1 MEIKNK
7 TFLVYGSGVSGISA
21 YNFLKNKGANVYI
34 YTDKKSDR
42 TDDLNYINK
51 FSDVSMMNFDYVVVS
66 PGIQI
71 IGNRNINK
79 LKKMGIMLISELELG
94 YLFCKGMFIAVTGT
108 NGKTTCVNLLNH
120 ILKTKYKTILCGN
133 VGVPITSV
141 CDLTDDESVVICEVS
156 SFMLELTSLNFAP
169 DIALITNVTPD
180 HISRHKNYENYLKI
194 KLKITENQQKNQF
207 LLVSDEFKDV
217 KTEAQKIIVDGLKK
231 YKSNLIGEFNL
242 KNINFCAKVC
252 NILGISDKEFK
263 RTVKSFLP
271 VKYRLQILGKKRG
284 ITYIN
289 DSKSTNTDSTVQAIK
304 SMKRKVVVFLGGSD
318 KGNDFYEIFKLKD
331 KIKLAVIYGETA
343 NKLEEDALFM
353 GFNNICKFENL
364 NEALYYFKSYT
375 QKGDTILFSPAC
387 ASYDEFNNYVERGE
401 YFNNFY
407 LEQ

>member
-1 MEIKNK
+1 MEVKNK
-7 TFLVYGSGVSGISA
+7 TFLVYGSGVSGLSA
-21 YNFLKNKGANVYI
+21 YKFLKNKGANVYI

-42 TDDLNYINK
+42 IEDLTYINK
-51 FSDVSMMNFDYVVVS
+51 FSDVLMMNFDYVVVS

-71 IGNRNINK
+71 VGNRNINK
-79 LKKMGIMLISELELG
+79 LKKMGIKLISELELG
-94 YLFCKGMFIAVTGT
+94 YLFCKGRFIAVTGT

-133 VGVPITSV
+133 VGIPITSV
-141 CDLTDDESVVICEVS
+141 CDQSDDESVVICEVS
-156 SFMLELTSLNFAP
+156 SFMLELTSLNFTP
-169 DIALITNVTPD
+169 DIAVITNVTPD

-207 LLVSDEFKDV
+207 LLISDEFKDV
-217 KTEAQKIIVDGLKK
+217 KTEAQKIIVDKLKK

-252 NILGISDKEFK
+252 NILGVSDKEFK
-263 RTVKSFLP
+263 DAVKSFLP

-289 DSKSTNTDSTVQAIK
+289 DSKSTNTDSTVQAIN
-304 SMKRKVVVFLGGSD
+304 SMKKKVVVFLGGSD
-318 KGNDFYEIFKLKD
+318 KGNDFYEIFKLKN
-331 KIKLAVIYGETA
+331 KIKLAIIYGETA

-364 NEALYYFKSYT
+364 NESLYYFKSYI
-375 QKGDTILFSPAC
+375 QKGDTVLFSPAC

-407 LEQ
+407 SEQ